1 MSVEVGSQFLFPHR
15 VTLTENI
22 TAVLAK
28 EIHHT
33 VQLKIQNNSIWKAP
47 NKYSLVEKITD
58 FDCQKKTE
66 AVTVIWM

>member
-1 MSVEVGSQFLFPHR
+1 MSVEVDSQFLFPHCA
-15 VTLTENI
+15 TLSENI

-28 EIHHT
+28 EIHYT
-33 VQLKIQNNSIWKAP
+33 VQLKIQNNSIWKAS

-58 FDCQKKTE
+58 FDCQKIE